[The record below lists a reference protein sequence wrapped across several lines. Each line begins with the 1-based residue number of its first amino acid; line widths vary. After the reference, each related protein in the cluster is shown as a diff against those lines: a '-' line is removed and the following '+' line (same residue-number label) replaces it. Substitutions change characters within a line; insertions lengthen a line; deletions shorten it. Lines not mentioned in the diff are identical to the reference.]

1 MSKEKGIDI
10 LLQAAE
16 NLPPKYNLLI
26 VGSGPEEKK
35 VRGIASSK
43 TNVHYLGLQSKQN
56 TISLIRGSDLLVQPS
71 LVEGISSTLIE
82 AMGCSTCV
90 IASNIGGNKEIIDNN
105 KTGILIKPNSH
116 EELLDK
122 ISDLL
127 TNNEK
132 RFNITTAGFKAVKKY
147 NWERVGQLYLDV
159 YESL

>member
-1 MSKEKGIDI
+1 M
-10 LLQAAE
+10 
-16 NLPPKYNLLI
+16 
-26 VGSGPEEKK
+26 
-35 VRGIASSK
+35 ASSK

-90 IASNIGGNKEIIDNN
+90 VASNIGGNKEIIDNN
-105 KTGILIKPNSH
+105 KTGILIKPNNH

-132 RFNITTAGFKAVKKY
+132 RFNITAAGFKTVKKY